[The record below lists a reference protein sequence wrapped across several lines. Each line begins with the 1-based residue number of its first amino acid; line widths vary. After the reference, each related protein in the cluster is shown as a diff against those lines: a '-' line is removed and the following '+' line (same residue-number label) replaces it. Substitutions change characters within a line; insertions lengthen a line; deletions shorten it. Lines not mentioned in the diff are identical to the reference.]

1 MFKFNIVSRYRYSL
15 VAATTKAVQIKPNKP
30 KAKKKKNTH
39 IQLTPKSNRTWLIDA
54 TFMTASGS
62 SVSDWDWYWDSDSG
76 WYF

>member
-15 VAATTKAVQIKPNKP
+15 VAATTKAVQTKQNRRKKTKP
-30 KAKKKKNTH
+30 KTH

-54 TFMTASGS
+54 TFMTAIGS
-62 SVSDWDWYWDSDSG
+62 RVSDLDSDSG